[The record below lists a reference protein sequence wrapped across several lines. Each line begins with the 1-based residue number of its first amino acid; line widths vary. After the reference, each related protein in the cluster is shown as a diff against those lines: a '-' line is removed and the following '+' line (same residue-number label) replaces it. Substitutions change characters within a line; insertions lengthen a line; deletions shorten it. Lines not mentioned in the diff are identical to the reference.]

1 MKNRRFSL
9 LSFLFDIL
17 IDLALIGVGI
27 VLLLWFK
34 AFSGHLLIRPFLEKF
49 GDPQTILLWISLI
62 PMVIGGLSLVNII
75 YRQINRILRSQD

>member
-34 AFSGHLLIRPFLEKF
+34 TFSGDLLIRPFLEKF